1 MNKTK
6 QFGNTEN
13 LYQLD
18 GKIPVKTA
26 IPLDFSTFLQ
36 CL

>member
-6 QFGNTEN
+6 QSGNTEN
-13 LYQLD
+13 LYHLD

-26 IPLDFSTFLQ
+26 IPSL
-36 CL
+36 